1 MLANVIQ
8 SFINAISQL
17 LRRSIILVTVLAL
30 VLAVALTGA
39 LLLTFK
45 TDLGVFAG

>member
-8 SFINAISQL
+8 PVISAISQL

-30 VLAVALTGA
+30 LALAVALTGV
-39 LLLTFK
+39 LLC
-45 TDLGVFAG
+45 